1 MLNRSILKVMKMSK
15 SRLFEYTGKTEVSGI
30 LMTVVS
36 VELIYEINLSKSGC
50 DEIIIKFTCETPL
63 NESDTCFMISRY
75 FSDEVYFDES
85 DYDAFIRKDS
95 FSEMRGIIRVMPTEN
110 NLRVKTGGCIIPI
123 LPEVIEEIKSG
134 AYDPDNEDIEKMVKR
149 QCGDLFDKKG
159 NLIIH
164 S

>member
-1 MLNRSILKVMKMSK
+1 MSN
-15 SRLFEYTGKTEVSGI
+15 SRLSEYTGRTDVPGI

-36 VELIYEINLSKSGC
+36 VELIYEINLSKSDC

-75 FSDEVYFDES
+75 FSDEAYFDES
-85 DYDAFIRKDS
+85 DYNAFIRKDS
-95 FSEMRGIIRVMPTEN
+95 VSEMRGVIRVMPTEN
-110 NLRVKTGGCIIPI
+110 NLRVKTGEYIIPI
-123 LPEVIEEIKSG
+123 PPELIEEIKSG
-134 AYDPDNEDIEKMVKR
+134 YYDPDNDNEDIGKIVER
-149 QCGDLFDKKG
+149 QFGSLFDKKG